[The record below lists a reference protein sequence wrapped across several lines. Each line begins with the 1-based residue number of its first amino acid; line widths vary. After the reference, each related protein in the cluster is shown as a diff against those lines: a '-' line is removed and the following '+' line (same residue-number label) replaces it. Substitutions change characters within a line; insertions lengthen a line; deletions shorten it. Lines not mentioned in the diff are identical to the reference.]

1 VTFPTGRR
9 SALARAT
16 RITCYLLHQG
26 TRVDRHVNTPL
37 PGGAWRHEIPTP
49 DHPQVITSPP
59 ARRCSAPR
67 SRRYEF
73 DGQEYNG
80 SRMHDVDFNT
90 CTDCH
95 ATHTGEV
102 RSDDCAERHDVDRLE
117 DLRTIRADEED
128 MELVDYDGDGDVE
141 EVCEEMRR
149 SRKRCCG
156 RSSLMPRTAVRPS
169 STRPHRFHTVL
180 RTATATASGRRRS
193 DVIFP
198 SSPGAEPAARRLR
211 LPVFGGKT
219 GEFAKQPDT
228 FCKCCTTASK
238 RARRDACRIF
248 TRPPVTAAEH

>member
-1 VTFPTGRR
+1 MKFRRVTIRK
-9 SALARAT
+9 
-16 RITCYLLHQG
+16 
-26 TRVDRHVNTPL
+26 
-37 PGGAWRHEIPTP
+37 
-49 DHPQVITSPP
+49 VITSPP

-156 RSSLMPRTAVRPS
+156 RSRGLCLGQ
-169 STRPHRFHTVL
+169 RFGHHL
-180 RTATATASGRRRS
+180 
-193 DVIFP
+193 
-198 SSPGAEPAARRLR
+198 
-211 LPVFGGKT
+211 
-219 GEFAKQPDT
+219 
-228 FCKCCTTASK
+228 
-238 RARRDACRIF
+238 RARIASILFFEQQRQRQAADDE
-248 TRPPVTAAEH
+248 VT